1 MIKPKAVI
9 IKDVIVYDFSI
20 LDIGFLVI
28 SQYKKRNGMY
38 INNENPS
45 KYARVVIM
53 IKINASNAASSLEE
67 STTGNEI
74 KNIELKYNNRLYI

>member
-45 KYARVVIM
+45 KNARVVICLLYT
-53 IKINASNAASSLEE
+53 SDAADE
-67 STTGNEI
+67 
-74 KNIELKYNNRLYI
+74 

>member
-28 SQYKKRNGMY
+28 SQYKKRKGIY

-45 KYARVVIM
+45 KNARWFNYD
-53 IKINASNAASSLEE
+53 KE
-67 STTGNEI
+67 SIIGP
-74 KNIELKYNNRLYI
+74 R

>member
-1 MIKPKAVI
+1 
-9 IKDVIVYDFSI
+9 
-20 LDIGFLVI
+20 
-28 SQYKKRNGMY
+28 MY

-45 KYARVVIM
+45 KKARVVIM

-74 KNIELKYNNRLYI
+74 KNIELMYNNRLYI

>member
-9 IKDVIVYDFSI
+9 IKEVIAYDFSI

-28 SQYKKRNGMY
+28 SQYKNRNGIY

-45 KYARVVIM
+45 KKARKDIM
-53 IKINASNAASSLEE
+53 TKINASKTASSLEE

-74 KNIELKYNNRLYI
+74 KNIELIYNNRLYI

>member
-1 MIKPKAVI
+1 
-9 IKDVIVYDFSI
+9 
-20 LDIGFLVI
+20 
-28 SQYKKRNGMY
+28 MY

-45 KYARVVIM
+45 KKARVVIM
-53 IKINASNAASSLEE
+53 IKISASKTVSSLEE